1 MDAYQ
6 LGVELALREAG
17 LTKEAFFGR
26 IAEGA
31 KRLAAPIAERLGGA
45 YRSQV
50 MPAVQKAVAPHMGAG
65 REALKMRAA
74 MERAALE
81 SFGRGDVLK
90 GLYQTP
96 SALNPFHWQRAFRL
110 AKSRGL
116 PVAPPA
122 GGANIPVAPPAGASQ
137 AARRAAAMEARGM
150 GVPLSAEGQTLVG
163 GRTTLPQLP

>member
-1 MDAYQ
+1 MSAYQEGYQ
-6 LGVELALREAG
+6 LGAQQALHDSG
-17 LTKEAFFGR
+17 LTKEAILG
-26 IAEGA
+26 
-31 KRLAAPIAERLGGA
+31 RLAAGA
-45 YRSQV
+45 KNIYQSRV
-50 MPAVQKAVAPHMGAG
+50 MPAIQKAVAPHMGAG

-96 SALNPFHWQRAFRL
+96 SAFNPFHWRRAFRL

-122 GGANIPVAPPAGASQ
+122 GGAGIPVAPPAGASE
-137 AARRAAAMEARGM
+137 AVRRAAAMRARSM
-150 GVPLSAEGQTLVG
+150 GTPLSAEGQALLRGTGVSTPLKPG
-163 GRTTLPQLP
+163 LF